1 MSMEIFLTNLGKY
14 VEGYLVGQ
22 WVKLPVPEDKLESI
36 LKEIGINDEYEEYFI
51 TDYETSFCGLR
62 DVLGEYESIE
72 MLNELAEMLEAL
84 SSDDEDKLGA
94 VLETESYRNATDI
107 KELVER
113 LDEFDLIPDI
123 NDDDDL
129 GRYLLDECGVLEVP
143 EYLKSYI
150 DYEAYG
156 RDARL
161 ESNLTYTLYGC
172 LFDNR

>member
-1 MSMEIFLTNLGKY
+1 MRMEIFLTNLGKY
-14 VEGYLVGQ
+14 VEGCLVGQ
-22 WVKLPVPEDKLESI
+22 WVKLPVPEDKLESV

-72 MLNELAEMLEAL
+72 TLNELAEMLESL

-94 VLETESYRNATDI
+94 ILETESYRNVTDI

-113 LDEFDLIPDI
+113 LDEFDLITDI
-123 NDDDDL
+123 DDDDDL
-129 GRYLLDECGVLEVP
+129 GRYLIDECCCLDVP

-156 RDARL
+156 RDVRL
-161 ESNLTYTLYGC
+161 EQNIIYTSYGC